1 MNEYLFY
8 SVEGETLAPEH
19 ECDVNNCQ
27 LLGISKGINKNDALQ
42 RLLNENSWIGQAG
55 YDAAKITGIQV
66 LSNSIKKDIE
76 ELIEYLWS
84 DELRH
89 YEENDYP
96 KNHIFRVLMQLKRVL
111 NS

>member
-19 ECDVNNCQ
+19 DCEVDNCQ
-27 LLGISKGINKNDALQ
+27 MLGISKGINKDDAL
-42 RLLNENSWIGQAG
+42 RNLLNENLWIGQAG
-55 YDAAKITGIQV
+55 YNIAKITGIQI
-66 LSNSIKKDIE
+66 LSDSIKMDIE

-84 DELRH
+84 DELRR
-89 YEENDYP
+89 YEENYYP
-96 KNHIFRVLMQLKRVL
+96 QNHIFRVLMRLKCIW